1 MAQSGHWADQRRMT
15 GSDPKRTRGSETFR
29 PPGPVFLGN
38 LRFSARK
45 ILQSFL
51 WLELPALKRGTG
63 AVSIFLRLRGFRA
76 GNRVGDDA
84 KNPISPRWEAIF
96 EIAWPRELPEA
107 REFAAAGLVRHTA
120 EYAAILDEDGNLVET
135 VKDRA

>member
-1 MAQSGHWADQRRMT
+1 MT
-15 GSDPKRTRGSETFR
+15 LKIQY
-29 PPGPVFLGN
+29 
-38 LRFSARK
+38 LRDGKLF
-45 ILQSFL
+45 
-51 WLELPALKRGTG
+51 
-63 AVSIFLRLRGFRA
+63 
-76 GNRVGDDA
+76 
-84 KNPISPRWEAIF
+84 F

>member
-51 WLELPALKRGTG
+51 WLELPALKRGHWC
-63 AVSIFLRLRGFRA
+63 SFDF
-76 GNRVGDDA
+76 
-84 KNPISPRWEAIF
+84 S
-96 EIAWPRELPEA
+96 EIAGVSCRE
-107 REFAAAGLVRHTA
+107 
-120 EYAAILDEDGNLVET
+120 
-135 VKDRA
+135 